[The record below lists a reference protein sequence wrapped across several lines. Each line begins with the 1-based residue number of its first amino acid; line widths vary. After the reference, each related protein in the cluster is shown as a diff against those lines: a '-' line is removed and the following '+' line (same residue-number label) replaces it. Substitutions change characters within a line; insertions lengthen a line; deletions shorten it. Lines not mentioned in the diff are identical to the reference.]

1 MKKNL
6 LMKISFIFL
15 FIVMLFLCFGKS
27 NVYATSTEI
36 IDDVKDN
43 NTIMLDENL
52 NADEKIMK
60 YDAITGETT
69 EVNMQEIKQLISNLD
84 KKNLTGTANQPN
96 VIGYDAISYW
106 TNHTDRKL
114 ASAGEVKVAIPSGF
128 KTKAKRL
135 VLAPLDYNREV
146 LCFEYECE
154 KEGITYYF
162 YFNAQTGEEEN
173 ILKVIETTDSSK
185 LM

>member
-96 VIGYDAISYW
+96 VIGYDAKMLQS
-106 TNHTDRKL
+106 
-114 ASAGEVKVAIPSGF
+114 
-128 KTKAKRL
+128 
-135 VLAPLDYNREV
+135 
-146 LCFEYECE
+146 
-154 KEGITYYF
+154 ITTTR
-162 YFNAQTGEEEN
+162 ALPP
-173 ILKVIETTDSSK
+173 IRETTNMAVCK
-185 LM
+185 LEISGGSYGTATLVGSNVALTAAHCVWNEHTKVKYANLVIYPNYKNRSI